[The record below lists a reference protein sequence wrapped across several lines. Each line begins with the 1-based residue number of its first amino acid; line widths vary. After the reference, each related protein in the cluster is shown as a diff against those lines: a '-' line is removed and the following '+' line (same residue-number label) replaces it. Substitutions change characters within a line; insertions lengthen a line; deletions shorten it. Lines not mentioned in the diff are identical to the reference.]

1 MDLMYGGCSAM
12 SWTSEDGKHF
22 FGRNFDFN
30 RFADGSGVVFL
41 PQGTPVCAFVREGET
56 HGEAYPAKYA
66 SLGMGT
72 LAIPGAPVLYDGMNE
87 AGLAG
92 GQLYF
97 RGFARYGHIPRRGT
111 APVQAGLALPYI
123 LSQCATCEEAACELM
138 SGVTVVNEP
147 LYGAVP
153 PLHWCFSDRTGE
165 TIVAEPCE
173 GGMRVHRDTVGVMTN
188 SPDYGWHES
197 NLLNYAHLRSQDY
210 AGLTVCGKEFGQCF
224 SGSGALGIPGDW
236 SSPSRFVRLC
246 FLKEHAVRG
255 RGEEEGVTN
264 LFRLFASAAF
274 PLGAVRVSDFS
285 DVTEHDKE
293 VLPFD
298 YTVYTSAACLE
309 SLRYYWTSHENLR
322 VQFADLRDFAGV
334 RGPRLIGIGARPDF
348 LRRT

>member
-123 LSQCATCEEAACELM
+123 LSQCATCEEAARELM
-138 SGVTVVNEP
+138 SGVTIVQEP
-147 LYGAVP
+147 LFGAVP

-224 SGSGALGIPGDW
+224 SGSGALSVVSD
-236 SSPSRFVRLC
+236 
-246 FLKEHAVRG
+246 
-255 RGEEEGVTN
+255 
-264 LFRLFASAAF
+264 LFAQYGADSYIGRCASVVYAAGETVFYLSAVYFAGRKNKK
-274 PLGAVRVSDFS
+274 P
-285 DVTEHDKE
+285 
-293 VLPFD
+293 VLPVAVAFFANLCA
-298 YTVYTSAACLE
+298 VALGCLFCRI
-309 SLRYYWTSHENLR
+309 L
-322 VQFADLRDFAGV
+322 
-334 RGPRLIGIGARPDF
+334 
-348 LRRT
+348 

>member
-1 MDLMYGGCSAM
+1 
-12 SWTSEDGKHF
+12 
-22 FGRNFDFN
+22 
-30 RFADGSGVVFL
+30 
-41 PQGTPVCAFVREGET
+41 
-56 HGEAYPAKYA
+56 
-66 SLGMGT
+66 
-72 LAIPGAPVLYDGMNE
+72 
-87 AGLAG
+87 
-92 GQLYF
+92 
-97 RGFARYGHIPRRGT
+97 
-111 APVQAGLALPYI
+111 
-123 LSQCATCEEAACELM
+123 
-138 SGVTVVNEP
+138 
-147 LYGAVP
+147 
-153 PLHWCFSDRTGE
+153 
-165 TIVAEPCE
+165 
-173 GGMRVHRDTVGVMTN
+173 MRVHRDTVGVMTN

-334 RGPRLIGIGARPDF
+334 REPRLIGIGARPDF

>member
-123 LSQCATCEEAACELM
+123 LSQCATFRPCTGAFP
-138 SGVTVVNEP
+138 TVR
-147 LYGAVP
+147 AK
-153 PLHWCFSDRTGE
+153 R
-165 TIVAEPCE
+165 
-173 GGMRVHRDTVGVMTN
+173 
-188 SPDYGWHES
+188 
-197 NLLNYAHLRSQDY
+197 
-210 AGLTVCGKEFGQCF
+210 
-224 SGSGALGIPGDW
+224 
-236 SSPSRFVRLC
+236 SSPSRVR
-246 FLKEHAVRG
+246 AVC
-255 RGEEEGVTN
+255 
-264 LFRLFASAAF
+264 
-274 PLGAVRVSDFS
+274 
-285 DVTEHDKE
+285 
-293 VLPFD
+293 
-298 YTVYTSAACLE
+298 ACIAIP
-309 SLRYYWTSHENLR
+309 W
-322 VQFADLRDFAGV
+322 A
-334 RGPRLIGIGARPDF
+334 
-348 LRRT
+348 

>member
-66 SLGMGT
+66 SFGMGT

-123 LSQCATCEEAACELM
+123 LSQCATCEEAARELM
-138 SGVTVVNEP
+138 SGVTIVQEP
-147 LYGAVP
+147 LFGAVP
-153 PLHWCFSDRTGE
+153 PLHWCFSDRTQSAQLCASAQSGL
-165 TIVAEPCE
+165 C
-173 GGMRVHRDTVGVMTN
+173 GSDRVRKGVRAM
-188 SPDYGWHES
+188 
-197 NLLNYAHLRSQDY
+197 L
-210 AGLTVCGKEFGQCF
+210 FGQRRAGHPRRLVFPLAFCAAVF
-224 SGSGALGIPGDW
+224 FKGAC
-236 SSPSRFVRLC
+236 RAR
-246 FLKEHAVRG
+246 ARG
-255 RGEEEGVTN
+255 RGGDHESVPSVCERGV
-264 LFRLFASAAF
+264 
-274 PLGAVRVSDFS
+274 P
-285 DVTEHDKE
+285 
-293 VLPFD
+293 
-298 YTVYTSAACLE
+298 
-309 SLRYYWTSHENLR
+309 
-322 VQFADLRDFAGV
+322 
-334 RGPRLIGIGARPDF
+334 PRRGARKRFFGRDGT
-348 LRRT
+348 R